1 MSIVFW
7 LLLPVLVQKFYDLQL
22 IHINRE
28 YCAPFKILKI
38 FMKVGVVI
46 FGNGLFRI

>member
-28 YCAPFKILKI
+28 YCAPFKILKNLYESWRCY
-38 FMKVGVVI
+38 FW
-46 FGNGLFRI
+46 